1 MDENFLY
8 TQSVSWLNKLMSAEH
23 KSKIIHQHNYR
34 PDLTEG
40 SVEQNKKVDL
50 RFLMKRMNVERKKE
64 KQSNIILSV
73 AAISSIAV
81 FGIIL
86 TL

>member
-1 MDENFLY
+1 
-8 TQSVSWLNKLMSAEH
+8 MSAEH
-23 KSKIIHQHNYR
+23 KSKIIQQHNYR

-50 RFLMKRMNVERKKE
+50 RFLMKRMNIERKKE